1 MSQTNPDQSPL
12 VDSSTTSDIVV
23 TAAPGFAT
31 ASLMISSAQ
40 AQARALEA
48 SVAQTSHFYMAGLA
62 TATQCVGRIL
72 GDPGDQLQALKAILA
87 ANGEI

>member
-1 MSQTNPDQSPL
+1 MSDIFPDSLIDPT
-12 VDSSTTSDIVV
+12 TTSDIVLS
-23 TAAPGFAT
+23 TAPGFAV

-40 AQARALEA
+40 AQSRAMEA
-48 SVAQTSHFYMAGLA
+48 GVAHTNHFYMAGLA

-72 GDPGDQLQALKAILA
+72 NDPGDQLQALKAILA